1 MSNLVFKPFDKQKTF
16 LLSKKRFRGAF
27 AGKRGGK
34 TEVGAIASAIL
45 QEEKP
50 NYKPNGIDPYLGVI
64 IAPTNDMLKRLS
76 WKKFEAYVKP
86 CGLVAKQWQAPLMMQ
101 WHDSKEGQESLI
113 YGMSGDRPERIEG
126 VKANWIWIDEVFQ
139 IKEQLF
145 LECLARVSDSQGY
158 IICTGSLGVQ
168 FVNPKQHWAY
178 KYFKEQIDDTFDCHE
193 WGTSDNPYY
202 PQEELERNRNL
213 LDPQTFRA
221 MFEICWDVI
230 PKNAVYS
237 DFSDD
242 NIVHNLM
249 YNPSL
254 PVVCCVDWGW
264 SHPMAVGM
272 FQYDPQK
279 DEVYLIDEMIKSKVK
294 LEDLAKWIASRPYG
308 VQEYICD
315 IAGNQE
321 REQTGKSNIKWFL
334 DNHGVRF
341 KYRTSRINAGCAVVR
356 SYIKNAKDKIRFF
369 VGHLCTES
377 IDGLKRYKYPEKD
390 GIIQNENPV
399 KEDDD
404 ACDMIRYY
412 FMYKHDPKYLNQK
425 PVKIGMYRWLNY

>member
-425 PVKIGMYRWLNY
+425 PVKIGMYR

>member
-1 MSNLVFKPFDKQKTF
+1 VRSQE
-16 LLSKKRFRGAF
+16 
-27 AGKRGGK
+27 RGGK
-34 TEVGAIASAIL
+34 TEIGAVASIIL
-45 QEEKP
+45 QEQRP
-50 NYKPNGIDPYLGVI
+50 NYTPNGIDPYLGVI

-76 WKKFEAYVKP
+76 WKKFMAYAKP
-86 CGLVAKQWQAPLMMQ
+86 CGMIKQDWKAPLEIE
-101 WHDSKEGQESLI
+101 WHDSKDQDESEI
-113 YGMSGDRPERIEG
+113 YGISGDRPERLEG

-145 LECLARVSDSQGY
+145 LEALARVSDSQGY

-178 KYFKEQIDDTFDCHE
+178 KYFKEEIDDTFSCHE

-202 PQEELERNRNL
+202 PQEELERNKNL

-237 DFSDD
+237 DFTDD
-242 NIVHNLM
+242 NVIHNLM
-249 YNPSL
+249 YNPKL
-254 PVVCCVDWGW
+254 PVTCVVDWGW

-272 FQYDPQK
+272 FQYDPHK
-279 DEVYLIDEMIKSKVK
+279 DEVYLIDEMVKSKVK
-294 LEDLAKWIASRPYG
+294 LEKLAEWMALRPYRI
-308 VQEYICD
+308 QEYICD

-321 REQTGKSNIKWFL
+321 REQTGLSNIKWFK
-334 DNHGVRF
+334 DNHNIKF

-369 VGHLCTES
+369 IGHVCTES
-377 IDGLKRYKYPEKD
+377 IDGVKRYKYPEKD

-399 KEDDD
+399 KENDD

-412 FMYKHDPKYLNQK
+412 FMYKHDPKFKNK
-425 PVKIGMYRWLNY
+425 KATTIRKYR

>member
-1 MSNLVFKPFDKQKTF
+1 MAELVFKPFDKQKEF
-16 LLSKKRFRGAF
+16 LLSKTRFRGAF

-45 QEEKP
+45 QETKP
-50 NYKPNGIDPYLGVI
+50 NYTPNGIDPYLGVI

-76 WKKFEAYVKP
+76 WKKFEAYTKP
-86 CGLVAKQWQAPLMMQ
+86 CGLVAKQWQAPMMMK
-101 WHDSKEGQESLI
+101 WHDSKEGEESLI

-145 LECLARVSDSQGY
+145 LECLARISDSQGY

-178 KYFKEQIDDTFDCHE
+178 KYFKEQMDEAFECFE

-249 YNPSL
+249 YDPSL

-272 FQYDPQK
+272 FQYNPHK

-294 LEDLAKWIASRPYG
+294 LEDLAKWIASRPYN

-356 SYIKNAKDKIRFF
+356 SYIKNANDKIRFF
-369 VGHLCTES
+369 VGHLCVES

-412 FMYKHDPKYLNQK
+412 FMYKHDPKYQNQK
-425 PVKIGMYRWLNY
+425 PVKIGMYR